1 MHMTWR
7 SWGVP
12 GLLLTLAA
20 MAQGPLETIDMPQG
34 GRIVY
39 GTVQGADSQGAA
51 MVAVLRMMHQ
61 NCGERP
67 QIGQAFRMRGTD
79 GVGLF
84 FTVINHPAGNVP
96 VAGLII
102 AAGSGPHKTE
112 AALLSDS
119 AIRFGST
126 INPMLTR
133 LFSVWHPS
141 GLPGPAPAARESA
154 PSPQAA
160 PAAGP
165 SSAAARLHTVAASD
179 DSVRLGIPDGW
190 VMLPNSGH
198 GTIIVKGPQGEV
210 LALNMMRNAVDPSS
224 QWQRRFRQNGGS
236 PPPGSI
242 VYPYHGNLVKA
253 FPELFQQWRRAGGQG
268 PAPLQIDSIEPMQS
282 GQGQECVH
290 VKGQM
295 DPDGRGMQSMNDM
308 MCAILPLDFGGYTV
322 TLHHCLLPTA
332 LAEREKDTVTAMIA
346 SWKLNAEVINR
357 QMAEAAQQKA
367 ASDQAILAQGQQA
380 VANIKAIG
388 ERARIRNDAVQAAND
403 AQHAGYWARQD
414 TNARNGQGFTNYQR
428 DQTVVRDVE
437 DPNTHVTVW
446 NQTAGWLE
454 RAFPNRIE
462 EVPVSQYIKGQ
473 DF

>member
-1 MHMTWR
+1 MHIAWR

-12 GLLLTLAA
+12 GLLLTVGA
-20 MAQGPLETIDMPQG
+20 MAQGPLQTIDMPLG

-39 GTVQGADSQGAA
+39 GTVQGADSQSAA

-84 FTVINHPAGNVP
+84 FTVINRPAGNVP

-102 AAGSGPHKTE
+102 AAGSGPHKTD
-112 AALLSDS
+112 AALLWDS
-119 AIRFGST
+119 ANRFGST
-126 INPMLTR
+126 INPMLTK

-141 GLPGPAPAARESA
+141 GLPGPAPATSESSA
-154 PSPQAA
+154 SPKAA
-160 PAAGP
+160 PAAKP
-165 SSAAARLHTVAASD
+165 SSAAARLQTVAASD
-179 DSVRLGIPDGW
+179 NSVSIGIPDGW
-190 VMLPNSGH
+190 VMAPNSGH

-224 QWQRRFRQNGGS
+224 AWQQRFWRQGGS

-268 PAPLQIDSIEPMQS
+268 PAPLQIDSIEPMPS

-290 VKGQM
+290 VKGHM
-295 DPDGRGMQSMNDM
+295 DPDGRGMQTMNDM

-322 TLHHCLLPTA
+322 TLHHSLLPNS
-332 LAEREKDTVTAMIA
+332 LAEREKDTVIAMVA
-346 SWKLNAEVINR
+346 SWKVNAEVINQ
-357 QMAEAAQQKA
+357 QMAEASRQKA
-367 ASDQAILAQGQQA
+367 ASDQAILAA
-380 VANIKAIG
+380 VPSGAGTGPVQVQTADGDAKAPG
-388 ERARIRNDAVQAAND
+388 AFAFDPAPPAPP
-403 AQHAGYWARQD
+403 QD
-414 TNARNGQGFTNYQR
+414 TPF
-428 DQTVVRDVE
+428 
-437 DPNTHVTVW
+437 
-446 NQTAGWLE
+446 
-454 RAFPNRIE
+454 
-462 EVPVSQYIKGQ
+462 
-473 DF
+473 